1 MEGETSLFETSEMVA
16 AFLASTPLLS
26 ESWSLCR
33 SANAAAAETFA
44 VSRAGDVSYVA
55 FSGVQAFG
63 VLDPGCGNLVAV
75 DGGVFSVLRHH
86 VEVDEEAE
94 EPVMVHAGMSS
105 LFHSMLKYTNFESQM
120 YEIIKQSK
128 SVVFTG
134 HSIGGTIASLST
146 LWLLS
151 YLQSISSPLNVLCIT
166 FGSPLLSNESLS
178 KFILQ
183 ERWGGHFWHVVAK
196 HDIVPRLLLAP
207 LSPLTQLHALLQY
220 WHLSMTSAQLPVT
233 GQDFCSLAQNASLR
247 QDIVVQLPDEEKN
260 RLFLFVLA
268 CAEASAKAGRSG
280 GSSFFWP
287 FGNYVFCTN
296 EGAVCMDDG
305 AAVVNLMHLML
316 VTGNASSSIE
326 DHLKYEYY
334 VEKVSMQFLKRT
346 GFVEGEF
353 FESSYEAGVTL
364 ALQSSEIASH
374 ELVSGPARD
383 CLRTAVRMGR
393 APNLKSA
400 NLAIALSKITPLRAQ
415 IEWYKA
421 SCDKSDDQMGYY
433 DTFKLRGAS
442 KRDAKVNMNRI
453 KLAQFWDSL
462 IRMLETNQLSHDFH
476 KRSKW
481 VNASQFYKLLVEPLD
496 IADYYRSRGMH
507 REKGH
512 YLKHGRERRY
522 EIFDRWWRNR
532 KVGEEENTKRSRYA
546 SLTQDSC
553 FWARVEE
560 AREWIENVRSES
572 DMRKLA
578 MLWENIHKFERYARK
593 IVERKEVSRDVLAE
607 NSSYSL
613 WVKELSELKS
623 QMHQFPSQFPGF
635 FEGESAP

>member
-1 MEGETSLFETSEMVA
+1 MEGETSSFETSEMVA

-26 ESWSLCR
+26 ESWSLCCR
-33 SANAAAAETFA
+33 ATTTQTFA

-55 FSGVQAFG
+55 FSGVQAVD

-75 DGGVFSVLRHH
+75 DGGVFPGLLRHG
-86 VEVDEEAE
+86 EAEEKAE
-94 EPVMVHAGMSS
+94 EPVMVHSGMLH
-105 LFHSMLKYTNFESQM
+105 LFHSMFKYTDFESQM
-120 YEIIKQSK
+120 FEIMKESK

-146 LWLLS
+146 LWFLS

-178 KFILQ
+178 KSILQ

-196 HDIVPRLLLAP
+196 HDIVPSLLLAP
-207 LSPLTQLHALLQY
+207 LSPLTPQLHALLQY
-220 WHLSMTSAQLPVT
+220 WHLSMTSPQLPVT
-233 GQDFCSLAQNASLR
+233 GQDFYSLAQRAALK
-247 QDIVVQLPDEEKN
+247 QDVAVQLPDEEKN

-268 CAEASAKAGRSG
+268 CVEASAKAGRSG

-296 EGAVCMDDG
+296 EGAVCVDDG
-305 AAVVNLMHLML
+305 VAVVKLMHLML
-316 VTGNASSSIE
+316 ATGNASSSIE
-326 DHLKYEYY
+326 DHLKYEDY
-334 VEKVSMQFLKRT
+334 VGKVSMQFLKRR
-346 GFVEGEF
+346 GFVEGEC

-374 ELVSGPARD
+374 EPVSGPARD
-383 CLRTAVRMGR
+383 CLRTAIRMGR
-393 APNLKSA
+393 APNLNSA

-421 SCDKSDDQMGYY
+421 SCDQSDDQMGYY

-453 KLAQFWDSL
+453 KLAQFWDGL
-462 IRMLETNQLSHDFH
+462 IRMLETNQLPHDFL
-476 KRSKW
+476 KREKW

-496 IADYYRSRGMH
+496 IADYYRLRGMH
-507 REKGH
+507 RDKGH
-512 YLKHGRERRY
+512 YLTHGRERRY

-532 KVGEEENTKRSRYA
+532 KVGEEENTTRSRYA

-572 DMRKLA
+572 DTRKLA
-578 MLWENIHKFERYARK
+578 MLWENIDKFEQYARK

-613 WVKELSELKS
+613 WLKELSELKS
-623 QMHQFPSQFPGF
+623 QLQQFPPRFPRF
-635 FEGESAP
+635 FEGEIVP